1 MGQRI
6 FYTELQVSELS
17 GNVITLPADQVQ
29 RLKVGHKIRVHQ
41 LPDPINPIGSY
52 TDIQNGDYQIVEVAD
67 LNTNLPAGS
76 TGTAQILGTNLD
88 GEGRRTRVRLNG
100 VGQGT
105 QFTEQGLQTVT
116 FLHIQTAA
124 NSLGRQIK
132 IGFDKIPAPVTKQF
146 QQLVD
151 IEGTLLFDDAN
162 NPLVTE
168 ESAALS
174 SRTVSRNALS
184 IQVNNTPDK
193 LGGGPV
199 KIVEQ
204 FKEFS
209 EVSSSLLGV
218 PRAEEQLSLFSDVA
232 TYGLDVDNWDASDLD
247 QTHNNYPKAW
257 YKKEHPIHGRRS
269 NVSFYE
275 GSDEQALYLKA
286 FPSQYTFPYG
296 TKYEKRTSPSNNFIK
311 YMKFVAIGRYLYD
324 FWLQRGYKSF
334 AEANFLAPRFVELI
348 DNNDNL
354 VPFYENTFQRYYFLR
369 GSAQTTL
376 EFPTSGVWH
385 DVNYLGNEQEAYD
398 AIERWTAFYD
408 RIRLTNDKYPVLT
421 TTENSDVTALEPEWE
436 DGDTYKDF
444 KEYSLIRS
452 AILNEDIV
460 PGASTNAAYYG
471 ILQSKRT
478 FRYQPGRVS
487 GFTFG
492 VRMQSDGS
500 AASSTVAEWGCSND
514 TDEYMFQLKGSA
526 FSIIRRSTIPLPDSW
541 FAREEI
547 SPNDQTIVSIPG
559 VRNIQRED
567 YDSGSLRPGQLY
579 ETRIRRDDFNGDK
592 LQGGGLSGYNLKF
605 EDVTMYKIEFSWYGA
620 IGAKFYAYVPVGNGD
635 ARWVLIHTLVIENS
649 IEQPVL
655 ENPDFRMKYLLHT
668 NNTKEIRAPIFLYKY
683 GSSVYIDGGDE
694 GTIRFS
700 SQTVDTKTFTN
711 RTPIMGI
718 MPKNEI
724 KNSKGVARANF
735 KKIYP
740 STVTVTSDT
749 NTRLD
754 FEEVIGSSS
763 GVHFHYSP
771 SIHMPGRHPKSRILP
786 LSYTGISPGGTTGRT
801 KFAVQAINSGSKK
814 IRRNDNNEV
823 ISSGSAMFK
832 TSVTDGSARLTLV
845 NDIDSVQHDFNNVQ
859 VGDQLSLAVALSDTT
874 IKHFIDG
881 NGNPV
886 YNGTGAV
893 ALDFVEP
900 VDIAM
905 ASPGTQVTSTVN
917 GIFYQFNEDE
927 HKAHIIA
934 DGVYGSYVDQTNSNI
949 LKRVTDENYTLEES
963 TSTDSKKIDGSIR
976 TATSTSV
983 FDAYVVGKRTIVAST
998 TPIQTNNFKIHFLNP
1013 ISKDPAFSTYHH
1025 WSEFSVGVT
1034 SYLPT
1039 ESGDTVNR
1047 PAEKVDDPE
1056 VLFKTSSG
1064 ADYDCVEYNSEDF
1077 PSIEFSH
1084 RDVVYDFRNE
1094 VDLYEED
1101 SGTGI
1106 KLQVDPR
1113 LDEPEEK
1120 LTGLDRGVVS
1130 SVVGELSVID
1140 VPFTGVS
1147 TQVINVVRY
1156 IKLNFGPS
1164 RDFVKPNIT
1173 FKSNSEVGLNFQGLG
1188 LNIVNLIDGQEDAFF
1203 EEETLDP
1210 DGNTVLSTFLFM
1222 EYEAAAYTTLQ
1233 GLSGDDQKIQLK
1245 KLTLKDDW
1253 QAFAV
1258 DDNGEERYQNKR
1270 FEISHTVS
1278 FNVLP
1283 LYPVFALSDHSEI
1296 NGIVIEEILEKGSVR
1311 TFNPTFIKESHAGHP
1326 VQIVTNG
1333 NAGGL
1338 SYNLGSGG
1346 FPSAFNNSADDD
1358 LSAARFDV
1366 YTTNQLRPGV
1376 CLYSTYVGENET
1388 INLNLSNIFGRDR
1401 KGVTRGSLNNKAL
1414 YITATALDGGVGN
1427 IQMSVTNKEQ

>member
-17 GNVITLPADQVQ
+17 GDTITLPADQVQ

-41 LPDPINPIGSY
+41 LPDPIVPGGGY
-52 TDIQNGDYQIVEVAD
+52 TDIQNGDYQITEVGA
-67 LNTNLPAGS
+67 LNTALVGGS
-76 TGTAQILGTNLD
+76 TGTAQILGTQLD
-88 GEGRRTRVRLNG
+88 SEGRRTRVRLNG
-100 VGQGT
+100 VGTGT
-105 QFTEQGLQTVT
+105 QFTQQGLQTVT
-116 FLHIQTAA
+116 FLHVQNAA
-124 NSLGRQIK
+124 NSLGKQIK
-132 IGFDKIPAPVTKQF
+132 IGFDKVPAPVTKQF

-184 IQVNNTPDK
+184 IQVNNTPDRP
-193 LGGGPV
+193 GGGAV

-247 QTHNNYPKAW
+247 QTHNNYPEAW
-257 YKKEHPIHGRRS
+257 YRKEHPIHGRRS

-296 TKYEKRTSPSNNFIK
+296 TKYEKRANAKPSFIK
-311 YMKFVAIGRYLYD
+311 YMKFIAIGRYLYD
-324 FWLQRGYKSF
+324 YWLQRGYKSF

-348 DNNDNL
+348 DDSDNL

-369 GSAQTTL
+369 GSSQTSL
-376 EFPTSGVWH
+376 EFPTSGTWF
-385 DVNYLGNEQEAYD
+385 DVDYLGDEQESYD

-408 RIRLTNDKYPVLT
+408 RIRQSIDKYPVLT
-421 TTENSDVTALEPEWE
+421 TTENSDVTAVEPEWE

-444 KEYSLIRS
+444 REYSLIRS
-452 AILNEDIV
+452 AILNEDVI

-500 AASSTVAEWGCSND
+500 PASSTVAEWGCSND

-526 FSIIRRSTIPLPDSW
+526 FSIVRRSTIPLPDSW
-541 FAREEI
+541 FAREGI
-547 SPNDQTIVSIPG
+547 STDDQTIVSIPG

-567 YDSGSLRPGQLY
+567 YDSGTLRPGQLY

-668 NNTKEIRAPIFLYKY
+668 NSTKEIRAPIFLYKY

-711 RTPIMGI
+711 RTPIIGI

-724 KNSKGVARANF
+724 KNSEGVARANF

-763 GVHFHYSP
+763 GIHFHYSP
-771 SIHMPGRHPKSRILP
+771 SIHMPGRHPKSRVLP
-786 LSYTGISPGGTTGRT
+786 LSYTGIGPTGGRT
-801 KFAVQAINSGSKK
+801 KFGVNPVNSGSKK

-823 ISSGSAMFK
+823 IDSGSAMFK

-859 VGDQLSLAVALSDTT
+859 VGDQLSLPVALSDTT

-881 NGNPV
+881 NGDPV

-905 ASPGTQVTSTVN
+905 ASSGTQVVSTIN
-917 GIFYQFNEDE
+917 GVIYQFNEDE

-949 LKRVTDENYTLEES
+949 LKRVNDENYTLEES
-963 TSTDSKKIDGSIR
+963 TSTDSRKIDGSIR

-1013 ISKDPAFSTYHH
+1013 VSKDPAFSNYHH

-1039 ESGDTVNR
+1039 ESGDTANR
-1047 PAEKVDDPE
+1047 PTEKVDNPE
-1056 VLFKTSSG
+1056 VLFRTGSG
-1064 ADYDCVEYNSEDF
+1064 SDYDCVEYDPEDF
-1077 PSIEFSH
+1077 PSVEFSH
-1084 RDVVYDFRNE
+1084 RDVAYDFRNE
-1094 VDLYEED
+1094 VDAYEQD

-1106 KLQVDPR
+1106 KLQIDPR

-1120 LTGLDRGVVS
+1120 TTGLDSGRVS
-1130 SVVGELSVID
+1130 TIVGELSVID
-1140 VPFTGVS
+1140 IPFSSVS
-1147 TQVINVVRY
+1147 SRVISSTRY
-1156 IKLNFGPS
+1156 TKLNFGPS
-1164 RDFVKPNIT
+1164 DEFVKPDIV
-1173 FKSNSEVGLNFQGLG
+1173 FKTTSEIGLNFQGLG
-1188 LNIVNLIDGQEDAFF
+1188 VNIVNLTDNEKDPFF
-1203 EEETLDP
+1203 EEESLG
-1210 DGNTVLSTFLFM
+1210 DGGNMVSETFLLV
-1222 EYEAAAYTTLQ
+1222 EYDAPSYQTLAT
-1233 GLSGDDQKIQLK
+1233 LSGDEQKIQLK

-1258 DDNGEERYQNKR
+1258 DDDGDERYQNKQ
-1270 FEISHTVS
+1270 FALSHTVS

-1283 LYPVFALSDHSEI
+1283 LYPVFALADHSKI

-1311 TFNPTFIKESHAGHP
+1311 TFNPTFVKESHPGHP

-1333 NAGGL
+1333 NADGL
-1338 SYNLGSGG
+1338 SYNIGSGG

-1358 LSAARFDV
+1358 LSAARFDI

-1376 CLYSTYVGENET
+1376 CLFSTYVGENET
-1388 INLNLSNIFGRDR
+1388 ISLNLSNIFGRDR

-1414 YITATALDGGVGN
+1414 YITATALDGGTGN